1 MWLPIRYFRI
11 EAGFKNSR
19 NYVCERHFEGYF
31 RTISGLKFDGCHHP
45 TLCIIPTVEYV
56 KKILG
61 YVKQKSKKTIF
72 ESAPWTVDFI
82 KLIIC
87 GGCHPV
93 TVSAFR
99 FLNFGIRTKDTKMT
113 KFITYRNVPKI
124 FEILNFWKYNFYSS
138 QDFESNSKHNPK
150 LCPLVFSKL
159 WFTDRVFQR
168 PPTFIFETRINGP
181 GHLKYRIWLEN
192 IYLEFKCSEEAW
204 TNCIFGAKHFRIL
217 FGCSWDSRSDSCFDQ
232 FA

>member
-1 MWLPIRYFRI
+1 MLVIKMCGSYKIFPYRI
-11 EAGFKNSR
+11 PKSGFKNGR

-31 RTISGLKFDGCHHP
+31 RSILGLKLDGCHHP
-45 TLCIIPTVEYV
+45 TLCIISTVEYV

-87 GGCHPV
+87 GGCHSV

-124 FEILNFWKYNFYSS
+124 FEILNLWNYNFYSFS
-138 QDFESNSKHNPK
+138 FSTQDFYPSPK
-150 LCPLVFSKL
+150 CTSTLVRWTSTLTGSTLTITLNVFGPLNFSRL
-159 WFTDRVFQR
+159 GPSTLVW
-168 PPTFIFETRINGP
+168 TRN
-181 GHLKYRIWLEN
+181 
-192 IYLEFKCSEEAW
+192 
-204 TNCIFGAKHFRIL
+204 
-217 FGCSWDSRSDSCFDQ
+217 
-232 FA
+232 